1 MRTRALLLATILAAA
16 ALGGCLGFGG
26 GDGDTQTP
34 DDQALDRQTQQETN
48 ETVNET
54 DEEEEAPRLDVRWQN
69 ATVGGQDVPLLG
81 WFCNPCEENEMT
93 FNVTN
98 ETTAIVAQAF
108 WESDVQLDVDLD
120 VPPEPCETSPPTD
133 TDCQPDEKTDTSPVE
148 YRITDPTELHDG
160 NWTFSIW
167 PEDNLNE
174 PAEVTMVVG
183 VFEEE
188 DVHRQWSKAP

>member
-1 MRTRALLLATILAAA
+1 MRTRALLLAAILATA
-16 ALGGCLGFGG
+16 ALAGCLGFGG
-26 GDGDTQTP
+26 GDTQTP
-34 DDQALDRQTQQETN
+34 DDEALDRQTQQETN
-48 ETVNET
+48 GTVNET
-54 DEEEEAPRLDVRWQN
+54 DEEEQAPRLDVHWQN

-81 WFCNPCEENEMT
+81 WLCNPCEGNEMT

-108 WESDVQLDVDLD
+108 WEADVQLDVDLD
-120 VPPEPCETSPPTD
+120 VPPEACETSPPTD
-133 TDCQPDEKTDTSPVE
+133 TDCQPDEKTENSPVE
-148 YRITDPTELHDG
+148 HRVTNPTELHAG

-174 PAEVTMVVG
+174 PVEVTMVVG

-188 DVHRQWSKAP
+188 DAHRQWSKMR